1 MDEAAFGLYDEVYS
15 MDVGPSNGND
25 LKLAMAMYRYA
36 SVFLDYLD
44 AAETLLDLE
53 GSLPVVEPA
62 RDLVA
67 NGRDVF
73 GDYDEVSAAMERVL
87 NPRRSID
94 KLMEG
99 LKYAVG
105 RFDVDLELARADE
118 SRMWEALVDAV
129 GSVPR
134 NESWENEDGWIWYR
148 GDMEGQRGL
157 LIEDEK
163 SADRVRYYRRE
174 LRQTLFDYVEHMPS
188 PDALEVDYRVFFGKL
203 VDTVPFAI
211 PADILDNF
219 YEEG

>member
-1 MDEAAFGLYDEVYS
+1 MMDEEPLDGENVE
-15 MDVGPSNGND
+15 
-25 LKLAMAMYRYA
+25 LAMAMYRYA
-36 SVFLDYLD
+36 RVFLDYLD

-53 GSLPVVEPA
+53 GSLPAVEPA

-99 LKYAVG
+99 LEYAVG

-148 GDMEGQRGL
+148 GDMDGQRGL
-157 LIEDEK
+157 LIGDEK

-174 LRQTLFDYVEHMPS
+174 LRQTLFDYAEHMPS
-188 PDALEVDYRVFFGKL
+188 PDAIEVDYRVFFGKL

-211 PADILDNF
+211 PADGFGDF

>member
-1 MDEAAFGLYDEVYS
+1 MMDEEPL
-15 MDVGPSNGND
+15 VGENVE
-25 LKLAMAMYRYA
+25 LAMAKYRYA
-36 SVFLDYLD
+36 RVFLDYLD

-53 GSLPVVEPA
+53 GSLPAVEPA

-99 LKYAVG
+99 LEYAVG

-148 GDMEGQRGL
+148 GDMDGQPNSPPIVSGTTGGSCGKRCS
-157 LIEDEK
+157 ITR
-163 SADRVRYYRRE
+163 STCRR
-174 LRQTLFDYVEHMPS
+174 RMRS
-188 PDALEVDYRVFFGKL
+188 R
-203 VDTVPFAI
+203 
-211 PADILDNF
+211 
-219 YEEG
+219 